1 LAEKLVQETDETL
14 ERRRRNADRV
24 AQTQAGTE
32 RGQEA
37 ERLLVMIDA
46 EFDRRH
52 LPGMMA
58 SFLQKFPEGFRD
70 SKHRDQERRPADSA
84 KPN

>member
-1 LAEKLVQETDETL
+1 LAERLAQESDDTL
-14 ERRRRNADRV
+14 ERRRRNADRI
-24 AQTQAGTE
+24 AQTQADTA

-37 ERLLVMIDA
+37 ERILEMIDA

-58 SFLQKFPEGFRD
+58 SVLQKFPGGFLD
-70 SKHRDQERRPADSA
+70 P
-84 KPN
+84 